1 MSLEELGHLHRANN
15 PGVLESELVCVWV
28 SHAVASNVMTIQC
41 HFFFTFLD
49 IAVATSA
56 WKHDLFEEAQHLK
69 NSSLTA
75 GDGEKSG
82 K

>member
-1 MSLEELGHLHRANN
+1 
-15 PGVLESELVCVWV
+15 
-28 SHAVASNVMTIQC
+28 MTIQC